1 MFPGFEQFDQIFSDK
16 QKQAEPKTPQYSPEN
31 PLYTYGSGTTVVNG
45 QQLYTVGTA
54 SNQKQH
60 NLYSY

>member
-1 MFPGFEQFDQIFSDK
+1 MFPGFEKFDQIFSDK
-16 QKQAEPKTPQYSPEN
+16 KQEQQTPQYSPEH

-45 QQLYTVGTA
+45 KQLYTAGTA

>member
-1 MFPGFEQFDQIFSDK
+1 MFPGFEKFDQIFSDK
-16 QKQAEPKTPQYSPEN
+16 KQEQPAPQYTPET

-45 QQLYTVGTA
+45 KQLYTTGTT

>member
-1 MFPGFEQFDQIFSDK
+1 MFPGFEKFDQIFSDK
-16 QKQAEPKTPQYSPEN
+16 KQEHPTPQYSPEN
-31 PLYTYGSGTTVVNG
+31 PLYTCGTGTTVVNG
-45 QQLYTVGTA
+45 KQLYTAGTT

>member
-1 MFPGFEQFDQIFSDK
+1 MFPGFEKFDQIFADK
-16 QKQAEPKTPQYSPEN
+16 QKQAEPKTPPYTPGH
-31 PLYTYGSGTTVVNG
+31 PLYTCGSGTTVVNG